1 MYDREALLAAVDLP
15 ELADELLG
23 THVGSARS
31 PLWRCPNPGHV
42 QTGRTPPLSI
52 FFSHRGEQR
61 WRCHGCGEGGS
72 AIDLVLVCRSCT
84 MRDALDFLADRAA
97 RDVRVRRTSAP
108 SDRAG
113 RARPAPRCTD
123 PEGMQRYVDDC
134 ASRLWKPEA
143 RAIRRWLTHRRGI
156 PADVLEV
163 NHIGVDLGPRVQ
175 DRPAGMPRAMG
186 AVLPVVVQDQAV
198 YAQVRVPHPGP
209 DRPKYL
215 NPAATLAPNP
225 RVTRIRPCVRH
236 HAEVVVT
243 EGTIDALSA
252 AAAGYR
258 AVGVLSAAYGD
269 EAVAVALARLP
280 EPLVLA
286 LDADD
291 AGRTATAR
299 LSALLQAKDRNP
311 IQIDLGSG
319 DLNDA
324 MRRSDDWSAR
334 LEAAIEGSIAS
345 GSAARATVER

>member
-23 THVGSARS
+23 GHVGSVRS
-31 PLWRCPNPGHV
+31 PMWRCPNPGHA

-52 FFSHRGEQR
+52 FLSHRGEQR

-72 AIDLVLVCRSCT
+72 AIDLVLVCRNCT
-84 MRDALDFLADRAA
+84 MRDALDFLADRAGH
-97 RDVRVRRTSAP
+97 DVRDLRSFSA
-108 SDRAG
+108 SERVQQ
-113 RARPAPRCTD
+113 ARPPARCAD
-123 PEGMQRYVDDC
+123 AEGLQHYVDEC
-134 ASRLWKPEA
+134 AARLWKPEA
-143 RAIRRWLTHRRGI
+143 RAIRRWLTHRRAI
-156 PADVLEV
+156 PAGLLEV
-163 NHIGVDLGPRVQ
+163 NRIGVDLGPRVQ
-175 DRPAGMPRAMG
+175 ERPAGMPRAMG
-186 AVLPVVVQDQAV
+186 VVLPVLVEDQAV

-215 NPAATLAPNP
+215 NPTASLAPNP
-225 RVTRIRPCVRH
+225 RVTRVRPLERLH
-236 HAEVVVT
+236 REIVVT

-258 AVGVLSAAYGD
+258 AVGVLSATYGD

-291 AGRTATAR
+291 AGRAATAR
-299 LSALLQAKDRNP
+299 LSALLQARDRNP
-311 IQIDLGSG
+311 VQLDLGTG

-334 LEAAIEGSIAS
+334 LEAAVECAIGSQAPN
-345 GSAARATVER
+345 AVLEQ

>member
-23 THVGSARS
+23 GHVGSDRS
-31 PLWRCPNPGHV
+31 PMWQCPNPGHT

-52 FFSHRGEQR
+52 FLSHRGEQR

-72 AIDLVLVCRSCT
+72 AIDLVLACRNCT

-97 RDVRVRRTSAP
+97 GGVRDLRSSPA
-108 SDRAG
+108 SDRMNQ
-113 RARPAPRCTD
+113 ARPAARCTD
-123 PEGMQRYVDDC
+123 PEGLQSYVDDC
-134 ASRLWKPEA
+134 AARLWKPEA
-143 RAIRRWLTHRRGI
+143 RAIRHWLTHRRAI

-163 NHIGVDLGPRVQ
+163 NRIGVDLGPRVQ
-175 DRPAGMPRAMG
+175 ERPAGMPRAMG
-186 AVLPVVVQDQAV
+186 AVLAVMVEERAV

-215 NPAATLAPNP
+215 NPTATLAPNP
-225 RVTRIRPCVRH
+225 RVTRVRPMDH
-236 HAEVVVT
+236 QHDEIVVT

-286 LDADD
+286 FDADD
-291 AGRTATAR
+291 AGRMATAR
-299 LSALLQAKDRNP
+299 LSALLHAKDRNP
-311 IQIDLGSG
+311 IQVDLGTG

-334 LEAAIEGSIAS
+334 LEAAVERSIAS
-345 GSAARATVER
+345 QPPTPVPER